1 MNEVTK
7 ILQAMKDTGSS
18 AAEDLMPLVYEE
30 LRKLAASKMA
40 KEASGQTLQ
49 ATALV
54 HEAWLRVSNGDN
66 EWEDRGHFFA
76 AAAEA
81 MRRIL
86 VDNARR
92 KKALKH
98 GGNMERVDLEG
109 VNVVAKSD
117 DEELI
122 AVHEVLGELE
132 KEDPVVARLVKLR
145 FFAGLTIDD
154 AALALD
160 VSRSTAKRHWNY
172 ARAWLYRA
180 IQQNR

>member
-1 MNEVTK
+1 M
-7 ILQAMKDTGSS
+7 
-18 AAEDLMPLVYEE
+18 
-30 LRKLAASKMA
+30 
-40 KEASGQTLQ
+40 
-49 ATALV
+49 
-54 HEAWLRVSNGDN
+54 RVSNGDN
-66 EWEDRGHFFA
+66 EWENRGHFFA

-122 AVHEVLGELE
+122 AVHEVLDELE
-132 KEDPVVARLVKLR
+132 KEDRVVAELVKLR

-180 IQQNR
+180 IKEQT